1 MNYPPKDAPQV
12 GVSVLSVDMPRV
24 NEDRMCSVER
34 AVKRAADV
42 VCSAVGLVVLSP
54 VFLMIALLLL
64 LQRSGGVFYAQ
75 ERVGRGGKCFRIYKF
90 RTMSAEAE
98 DEGPQLMAETDDS
111 LSTPAQSWLR
121 RHHLDELPQLWN
133 VLKGDMSLVGYRPE
147 RPYFIHQIMERRPD
161 YALLY
166 AIRPGLT
173 SEATIY
179 NGYTDTMEK
188 MIRRLDM
195 DLAYLRNRTLWLD
208 MKICLLTVGRMLRA

>member
-1 MNYPPKDAPQV
+1 MIHHKGAPQV
-12 GVSVLSVDMPRV
+12 GVSVLAMEMRIES
-24 NEDRMCSVER
+24 EDRMCVWER

-54 VFLMIALLLL
+54 VFLIIALILLM
-64 LQRSGGVFYAQ
+64 QRSGGVFYSQ
-75 ERVGRGGKCFRIYKF
+75 ERVGRGGKSFRIYKF

-121 RHHLDELPQLWN
+121 QHHLDELPQLWN

-147 RPYFIHQIMERRPD
+147 RPYFIRQIMERRPD

-208 MKICLLTVGRMLRA
+208 LKICLLTVGRMLRA